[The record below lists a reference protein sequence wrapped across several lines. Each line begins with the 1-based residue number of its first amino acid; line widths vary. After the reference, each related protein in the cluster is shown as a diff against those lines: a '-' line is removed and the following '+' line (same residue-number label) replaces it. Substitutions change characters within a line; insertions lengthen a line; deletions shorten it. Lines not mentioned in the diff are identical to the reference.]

1 MVSLFN
7 PRAERGLCQQMKNV
21 LLSSFVFLKVHSAK
35 HESGQTHQR
44 AQRGAGNEQVFAS
57 QPSPLAEQ
65 VKRGGEGV
73 ERDL

>member
-7 PRAERGLCQQMKNV
+7 PGAERVLCQQMKNV